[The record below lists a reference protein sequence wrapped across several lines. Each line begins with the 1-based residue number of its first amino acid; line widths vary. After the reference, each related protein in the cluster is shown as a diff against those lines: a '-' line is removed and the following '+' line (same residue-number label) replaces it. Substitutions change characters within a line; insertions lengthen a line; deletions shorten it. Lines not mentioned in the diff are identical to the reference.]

1 MIYQVER
8 IVLILKH
15 IACLE
20 NRACWSWKGMP
31 MEGLRTVV
39 VDETESG
46 FGFYFA
52 AIKDF

>member
-20 NRACWSWKGMP
+20 NSKEPAGAERVYLWKA
-31 MEGLRTVV
+31 VV
-39 VDETESG
+39 Q
-46 FGFYFA
+46 
-52 AIKDF
+52 